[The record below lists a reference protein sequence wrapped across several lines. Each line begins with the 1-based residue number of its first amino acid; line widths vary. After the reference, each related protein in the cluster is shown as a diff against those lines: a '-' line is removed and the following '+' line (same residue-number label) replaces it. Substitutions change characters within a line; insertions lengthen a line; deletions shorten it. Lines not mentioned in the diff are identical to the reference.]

1 MSDTLNCSK
10 ISLQRNQK
18 NENVKKL
25 QKALKTLKYYNTTVD
40 SSFGPVTEQAVI
52 AFQKAYSLKATGKV
66 DEETCKKLTSVVA
79 QKTTTSSTSTST
91 STSTTNKNGK
101 DDTTITIAVDK
112 IDCTKVSLKNGSKGE
127 QVTVLQQML
136 NKLGYY
142 TKKIDGDFGYY
153 TGLAVKAFQRKTGHT
168 ADGWFGTK
176 TCPDLKKVFNEKYG
190 SSTKTS
196 TTSTTTT
203 AKNANKILPEFYEQ
217 QVGYKLTVLPDVVVL
232 PDTELN
238 ADGSKTV
245 TNGAINAVTNFDC
258 SKINLKKGSKG
269 DNVKALQNVLK
280 ARGLYTREVDGDFGK
295 YTEQAVKSLQSQL
308 GGLKSD
314 GWFGQETCKKL
325 QGTNN
330 VGGGDKNKKTNY
342 VVTDFSQIPSVSDDV
357 DGLSHEVTLQMVY
370 SRERL
375 KQLQRLQKTQF
386 DMYLGDDIIS
396 SHEGYINEVKITPA
410 NHKFYIELTLV
421 GYTVFLDKQLE
432 NYEKTAKRSEL
443 LKDIITQLGLKPDI
457 NTAGLTDDEYTIKIT
472 KASTSSSSE
481 GGGGL
486 TEVHGN
492 DCTLT
497 NPISARSF
505 DIDTCYGNTKIG
517 DSSANYAQDTRNM
530 SAKEAILDL
539 QRRFHYGPS
548 LSSSAVYE
556 NNRFCPKKMWRSPSQ
571 GKFFGNCADAARL
584 VKCVGEVHGLKV
596 GIRHCP
602 SHYYNLIEV
611 NGKVYRFDL
620 CFSSG
625 YTGRNY
631 GNELC
636 NNLTKNGGP
645 WKS

>member
-18 NENVKKL
+18 NENVRKL
-25 QKALKTLKYYNTTVD
+25 QKALKTLKYYNATVD

-79 QKTTTSSTSTST
+79 QKTTTTTTSTSSSK
-91 STSTTNKNGK
+91 STGK
-101 DDTTITIAVDK
+101 DDTTINIAVDK

-142 TKKIDGDFGYY
+142 TMKIDGIFGYY

-168 ADGWFGTK
+168 ADGWFGPK
-176 TCPDLKKVFNEKYG
+176 TCPDLKKVFNEKI
-190 SSTKTS
+190 K
-196 TTSTTTT
+196 STTTT
-203 AKNANKILPEFYEQ
+203 SSTKSSSTSSKSKILPEFYERR
-217 QVGYKLTVLPDVVVL
+217 VGYKLTVLPDVVVL
-232 PDTELN
+232 PDSELN
-238 ADGSKTV
+238 EDGTKTV
-245 TNGAINAVTNFDC
+245 THGAINAVTNFDC
-258 SKINLKKGSKG
+258 TKISLKKGSKG
-269 DNVKALQNVLK
+269 DDVTSLQNVLK
-280 ARGLYTREVDGDFGK
+280 ARGLYTRQVDGDFGK

-314 GWFGQETCKKL
+314 GWFGPETCKKL
-325 QGTNN
+325 QSTNN
-330 VGGGDKNKKTNY
+330 VGGQSNKKNTNY
-342 VVTDFSQIPSVSDDV
+342 IITDFSQVPSTSDDV
-357 DGLSHEVTLQMVY
+357 DGLSHEVTVQMPY
-370 SRERL
+370 SLERL
-375 KQLQRLQKTQF
+375 KHLQRLQKTQF
-386 DMYLGDDIIS
+386 DIYLGDEVIS
-396 SHEGYINEVKITPA
+396 SHEGYINEVKITPGG
-410 NHKFYIELTLV
+410 HRFYIELTLV
-421 GYTVFLDKQLE
+421 GYTVFLEKQLE

-457 NTAGLTDDEYTIKIT
+457 NTAGLTDDEYTIKVV
-472 KASTSSSSE
+472 KASTSSSS

-497 NPISARSF
+497 NPISARSY

-517 DSSANYAQDTRNM
+517 DSSANYAQDTKNM

-539 QRRFHYGPS
+539 QRRFHYGPNLYS
-548 LSSSAVYE
+548 NDVYE
-556 NNRFCPKKMWRSPSQ
+556 NNRFCPKQMWRSPSQ

-645 WKS
+645 WRS

>member
-1 MSDTLNCSK
+1 MNCSK

-91 STSTTNKNGK
+91 TKTTNKDGK

-112 IDCTKVSLKNGSKGE
+112 IDCTKVSLKSGSKGE

-203 AKNANKILPEFYEQ
+203 AKANANKILPEFYEQ

-269 DNVKALQNVLK
+269 DDVKALQNVLK

-330 VGGGDKNKKTNY
+330 VGGGNKNKKTNY

-357 DGLSHEVTLQMVY
+357 DGLSHEVSLQMVY

-386 DMYLGDDIIS
+386 DMYLGDDIVS

-410 NHKFYIELTLV
+410 NHRFYIELTLV

-457 NTAGLTDDEYTIKIT
+457 NTAGLTDDEYTIKIA
-472 KASTSSSSE
+472 KAQTSSTSDE

-486 TEVHGN
+486 VEVSGS
-492 DCTLT
+492 DCVET
-497 NPISARSF
+497 NPISSYSW
-505 DIDTCYGNTKIG
+505 DIDACYGNKKIG
-517 DSSANYAQDTRNM
+517 NSSANYAQDTKNM
-530 SAKEAILDL
+530 SAKQAIQDL
-539 QRRFHYGPS
+539 YRRFKYPKNG
-548 LSSSAVYE
+548 YY
-556 NNRFCPKKMWRSPSQ
+556 NNRTCPQRAWNKSGTVSV
-571 GKFFGNCADAARL
+571 NCADISRL
-584 VKCVGEVHGLKV
+584 VKALGEVHGLKV
-596 GIRHCP
+596 GIHHW
-602 SHYYNLIEV
+602 SSGKYGHYFNLIEV
-611 NGKVYRFDL
+611 NGKVYRFDC

-625 YTGRNY
+625 YTSSTY
-631 GNELC
+631 GGFLC

-645 WKS
+645 WQV

>member
-1 MSDTLNCSK
+1 MSDKLDCSK

-40 SSFGPVTEQAVI
+40 SSFGPVTEKAVV
-52 AFQKAYSLKATGKV
+52 AFQKAYSLKQTGKV

-79 QKTTTSSTSTST
+79 QKTTTSSTSNSKK
-91 STSTTNKNGK
+91 TTTGGK

-112 IDCTKVSLKNGSKGE
+112 LDCTKVSLRSGSKGE

-142 TKKIDGDFGYY
+142 NKKIDGDFGYY

-176 TCPDLKKVFNEKYG
+176 TCPDLKKVFNEKFG
-190 SSTKTS
+190 SSTTTKTS
-196 TTSTTTT
+196 TSTTTT
-203 AKNANKILPEFYEQ
+203 TKSAVDKILPEFYEQ

-238 ADGSKTV
+238 SDGTKTV
-245 TNGAINAVTNFDC
+245 TNGAVNAVTNFDC
-258 SKINLKKGSKG
+258 SKISLKKGSKG
-269 DNVKALQNVLK
+269 DDVKALQNVLK

-330 VGGGDKNKKTNY
+330 IGGTSKNKKTNY

-357 DGLSHEVTLQMVY
+357 DGLSHEVSLQMVY
-370 SRERL
+370 SVERL

-386 DMYLGDDIIS
+386 DIYLGDDIIS
-396 SHEGYINEVKITPA
+396 SHEGYINEVKITPG
-410 NHKFYIELTLV
+410 NHQFYIELTLV

-457 NTAGLTDDEYTIKIT
+457 NTAGLTDDEYTIKIA
-472 KASTSSSSE
+472 KAQTSTSDE

-486 TEVHGN
+486 VEVSGN
-492 DCTLT
+492 DCVET
-497 NPISARSF
+497 NPISSYSW
-505 DIDTCYGNTKIG
+505 DIDACYGNKKIG
-517 DSSANYAQDTRNM
+517 DSNANYAQDTKNM
-530 SAKEAILDL
+530 SAKQAIQDL
-539 QRRFHYGPS
+539 YRRFKYPKRG
-548 LSSSAVYE
+548 YY
-556 NNRFCPKKMWRSPSQ
+556 NNRTCPKRAWNKSGTVSV
-571 GKFFGNCADAARL
+571 NCADISRL
-584 VKCVGEVHGLKV
+584 VKALGEVHGLKV
-596 GIRHCP
+596 GIHHWSSGRYG
-602 SHYYNLIEV
+602 HYFNLIEV
-611 NGKVYRFDL
+611 NGKVYRFDC

-625 YTGRNY
+625 YTSSTY
-631 GNELC
+631 GGYLC

-645 WKS
+645 WQV